1 MSRVRN
7 YPLSTAG
14 RENEINNIQTISYN
28 DGYYHI
34 TVKMK
39 KERKNKKKDKKKW
52 STSMYMG
59 KETNIIT
66 KLFKNASIGVS
77 SQTRSTIRQNATNK
91 DKHQRVHRKQQ
102 LPIKM
107 R

>member
-1 MSRVRN
+1 
-7 YPLSTAG
+7 
-14 RENEINNIQTISYN
+14 
-28 DGYYHI
+28 
-34 TVKMK
+34 MK

-59 KETNIIT
+59 KETNIIR
-66 KLFKNASIGVS
+66 KLLKNASIGVS
-77 SQTRSTIRQNATNK
+77 SQTRSTIRQTATTK
-91 DKHQRVHRKQQ
+91 DKHQRVHPKQQ

>member
-7 YPLSTAG
+7 YPLLTAG
-14 RENEINNIQTISYN
+14 RENETDNIQTIPYN

-34 TVKMK
+34 TIKMK
-39 KERKNKKKDKKKW
+39 KEHKNKKKDKKKCC
-52 STSMYMG
+52 TFMYMG

-77 SQTRSTIRQNATNK
+77 SQTRSTIRQTATTK
-91 DKHQRVHRKQQ
+91 DKHQQVHPKQQ